1 MKVKREREEGKEE
14 RASSRRM
21 RCSWSRKTRRRRWHN
36 FYLPIGH
43 DIRDDSRDETWEMRS
58 EESSKKSKS
67 KSNWKMNFM
76 KWQQTI
82 NKARKV
88 NEMSKG
94 NRANS
99 VCVCGNHD
107 KCSAL
112 VRYLKVSVV
121 VAVSVSVS
129 RSLYLPLHRPRSHW
143 SVEHASLPE
152 CYVTYSQYSEATL
165 HPLSLS
171 TLSLS
176 TDIHKVLICI
186 VMDNDRP
193 RDKPQF

>member
-1 MKVKREREEGKEE
+1 
-14 RASSRRM
+14 
-21 RCSWSRKTRRRRWHN
+21 
-36 FYLPIGH
+36 
-43 DIRDDSRDETWEMRS
+43 
-58 EESSKKSKS
+58 
-67 KSNWKMNFM
+67 
-76 KWQQTI
+76 
-82 NKARKV
+82 
-88 NEMSKG
+88 MSKV

-129 RSLYLPLHRPRSHW
+129 RGLYLPLPRPRSHW
-143 SVEHASLPE
+143 SVEHARLPE

-165 HPLSLS
+165 HPPSSS

-176 TDIHKVLICI
+176 TDIRVHKVLICI
-186 VMDNDRP
+186 VIDNDRP
-193 RDKPQF
+193 RDKPQIQVGQFPLCTPLYCTPLYLEASARVCTSM